1 MNMDEN
7 GLKMKRLIEA
17 KVGCMKVVH
26 RIRGHLW
33 LLVEQPSGSWAFR
46 QPEILEL
53 MGHLGLFC
61 VCTWM
66 GLFSHDLAKC
76 SHLMTN
82 VRHIWSGFCG

>member
-46 QPEILEL
+46 QPEFLEL
-53 MGHLGLFC
+53 MGLLGLFC